1 MESAQ
6 KLHVVRKAK
15 KITYRTITY
24 ICATVIAVLF
34 IFPLVWMLATSTK
47 TEMQY
52 ANDLGSFSTF
62 LPYFSDLSTFFDNY
76 ASVLTEYDIWKY
88 ALNSFGYAAV
98 VVVCNIIVNA
108 LAGYVMAKFT
118 FPGKGFVS
126 FLIMFLLV
134 VPVET
139 TIIPLY
145 SIVHNLG
152 ISGTVLA
159 VILPAIVSVFNIF
172 LFQQFFTSIP
182 KEYIE
187 AAQLDGANQLKIF
200 RIIML
205 PLSAPIVATVA
216 TFAFIGVWNDY
227 IWPTMVLPSPQP
239 GEWPLYP
246 IQAALTTIQ
255 SIEGVTTGEV
265 MASLVVT
272 SIPIFLVYV
281 FAQKY
286 IVCLLYTSPSP
297 RD

>member
-1 MESAQ
+1 MENVLKIHIS
-6 KLHVVRKAK
+6 RRAK
-15 KITYRTITY
+15 KITMRTVTY
-24 ICATVIAVLF
+24 VGCIVLAIFF
-34 IFPLVWMLATSTK
+34 IFPLLWMIVTSTK

-52 ANDLGSFSTF
+52 ANDLGSFATF
-62 LPYFSDLSTFFDNY
+62 LPNVSDLSTFFDNY
-76 ASVLTEYDIWKY
+76 LSVLTEYDIWKY
-88 ALNSFGYAAV
+88 ALNSLGYAAA

-118 FPGKGFVS
+118 FPGKGFIS
-126 FLIMFLLV
+126 SLIMFLLI

-172 LFQQFFTSIP
+172 LFQQFFTNIP

-187 AAQLDGANQLKIF
+187 AAQLDGANQMKIF
-200 RIIML
+200 FIIMM

-227 IWPTMVLPSPQP
+227 IWPTMVLPSPQ
-239 GEWPLYP
+239 GDEWPLYP

-286 IVCLLYTSPSP
+286 IVEGISVGGLKL
-297 RD
+297 

>member
-1 MESAQ
+1 MENVLKIHIS
-6 KLHVVRKAK
+6 RRAK
-15 KITYRTITY
+15 KITMRTVTY
-24 ICATVIAVLF
+24 VGCIVLAIFF
-34 IFPLVWMLATSTK
+34 IFPLLWMIVTSTK

-52 ANDLGSFSTF
+52 ANDLGSFATF
-62 LPYFSDLSTFFDNY
+62 LPNVSDLSTFFDNY
-76 ASVLTEYDIWKY
+76 LSVLTEYDIWKY
-88 ALNSFGYAAV
+88 ALNSLGYAAA

-118 FPGKGFVS
+118 FPGKGFIS
-126 FLIMFLLV
+126 FLIMFLLI

-172 LFQQFFTSIP
+172 LFQQFFTNIP

-187 AAQLDGANQLKIF
+187 AAQLDGANQMKIF
-200 RIIML
+200 FIIMM

-227 IWPTMVLPSPQP
+227 IWPTMVLPSPQ
-239 GEWPLYP
+239 GDEWPLYP

-286 IVCLLYTSPSP
+286 IVEGISVGGLKL
-297 RD
+297 

>member
-1 MESAQ
+1 MENVLKIHIS
-6 KLHVVRKAK
+6 RRAK
-15 KITYRTITY
+15 KITMRTVTY
-24 ICATVIAVLF
+24 VGCIVLAIFF
-34 IFPLVWMLATSTK
+34 IFPLLWMIVTSTK

-52 ANDLGSFSTF
+52 ANDLGSFATF
-62 LPYFSDLSTFFDNY
+62 LPNVSDLSTFFDNY
-76 ASVLTEYDIWKY
+76 LSVLTEYDIWKY
-88 ALNSFGYAAV
+88 ALNSLGYAAA

-118 FPGKGFVS
+118 FPGKGFIS
-126 FLIMFLLV
+126 FLIMFLLI

-172 LFQQFFTSIP
+172 LFQQFFTNIP

-187 AAQLDGANQLKIF
+187 AAQLDGANQMKIF
-200 RIIML
+200 FIIMM

-227 IWPTMVLPSPQP
+227 IWPPMVLPSPQ
-239 GEWPLYP
+239 GDEWPLYP

-286 IVCLLYTSPSP
+286 IVEGISVGGLKL
-297 RD
+297 

>member
-1 MESAQ
+1 MENVLKIHIS
-6 KLHVVRKAK
+6 RRAK
-15 KITYRTITY
+15 KITMRTVTY
-24 ICATVIAVLF
+24 VGCIVLAIFF
-34 IFPLVWMLATSTK
+34 IFPLLWMIVTSTK

-52 ANDLGSFSTF
+52 ANDLGSFATF
-62 LPYFSDLSTFFDNY
+62 LPNVSDLSTFFDNY
-76 ASVLTEYDIWKY
+76 LSVLTVYDIWKY
-88 ALNSFGYAAV
+88 ALNSLGYAAA

-118 FPGKGFVS
+118 FPGKGFIS
-126 FLIMFLLV
+126 FLIMFLLI

-172 LFQQFFTSIP
+172 LFQQFFTNIP

-187 AAQLDGANQLKIF
+187 AAQLDGANQMKIF
-200 RIIML
+200 FIIMM

-227 IWPTMVLPSPQP
+227 IWPTMVLPSPQ
-239 GEWPLYP
+239 GDEWPLYP

-286 IVCLLYTSPSP
+286 IVEGISVGGLKL
-297 RD
+297 

>member
-1 MESAQ
+1 MENVLKIHIS
-6 KLHVVRKAK
+6 RRAK
-15 KITYRTITY
+15 KITMRTVTY
-24 ICATVIAVLF
+24 VGCIVLAIFF
-34 IFPLVWMLATSTK
+34 IFPLLWMIVTSTK

-52 ANDLGSFSTF
+52 ANDLGSFVTF
-62 LPYFSDLSTFFDNY
+62 LPNVSDLSTFFDNY
-76 ASVLTEYDIWKY
+76 LSVLTEYDIWKY
-88 ALNSFGYAAV
+88 ALNSLGYAAA

-118 FPGKGFVS
+118 FPGKGFIS
-126 FLIMFLLV
+126 FLIMFLLI

-172 LFQQFFTSIP
+172 LFQQFFTNIP
-182 KEYIE
+182 IEYIE
-187 AAQLDGANQLKIF
+187 AAQLDGANQMKIF
-200 RIIML
+200 FIIMM

-227 IWPTMVLPSPQP
+227 IWPTMVLPSPQ
-239 GEWPLYP
+239 GDEWPLYP

-286 IVCLLYTSPSP
+286 IVEGISVGGLKL
-297 RD
+297 

>member
-1 MESAQ
+1 MENVLKIHIS
-6 KLHVVRKAK
+6 RRAK
-15 KITYRTITY
+15 KITMRTVTY
-24 ICATVIAVLF
+24 VGCIVIAIFF
-34 IFPLVWMLATSTK
+34 IFPLLWMIVTSTK

-52 ANDLGSFSTF
+52 ANDLGSFATF
-62 LPYFSDLSTFFDNY
+62 LPNVSDLSTFFDNY
-76 ASVLTEYDIWKY
+76 LSVLTEYDIWKY
-88 ALNSFGYAAV
+88 ALNSLGYAAA

-118 FPGKGFVS
+118 FPGKGFIS
-126 FLIMFLLV
+126 FLIMFLLI

-172 LFQQFFTSIP
+172 LFQQFFTNIP

-187 AAQLDGANQLKIF
+187 AAQLDGANQMKIF
-200 RIIML
+200 FIIMM

-227 IWPTMVLPSPQP
+227 IWPTMVLPSPQ
-239 GEWPLYP
+239 GDEWPLYP

-286 IVCLLYTSPSP
+286 IVEGISVGGLKL
-297 RD
+297 

>member
-1 MESAQ
+1 MENVLKIHIS
-6 KLHVVRKAK
+6 RRAK
-15 KITYRTITY
+15 KITMRTVTY
-24 ICATVIAVLF
+24 VGCIVLAIFF
-34 IFPLVWMLATSTK
+34 IFPLLWMIVTSTK

-52 ANDLGSFSTF
+52 ANDLGSFATF
-62 LPYFSDLSTFFDNY
+62 LPNVSDLSTFFDNY
-76 ASVLTEYDIWKY
+76 LSVLTEYDIWKY
-88 ALNSFGYAAV
+88 ALNSLGYAAA

-118 FPGKGFVS
+118 FPGKGFIS
-126 FLIMFLLV
+126 FLIMFLLI

-172 LFQQFFTSIP
+172 LFQQFFTNIP
-182 KEYIE
+182 REYIE
-187 AAQLDGANQLKIF
+187 AAQLDGANQMKIF
-200 RIIML
+200 FIIMM

-227 IWPTMVLPSPQP
+227 IWPTMVLPSPQ
-239 GEWPLYP
+239 GDEWPLYP

-265 MASLVVT
+265 MASLVLT
-272 SIPIFLVYV
+272 IIPIFLVYV

-286 IVCLLYTSPSP
+286 IVEGISVGGLKL
-297 RD
+297 

>member
-1 MESAQ
+1 MENVLKIHIS
-6 KLHVVRKAK
+6 RRAK
-15 KITYRTITY
+15 KITMRTVTY
-24 ICATVIAVLF
+24 VGCIVLAIFF
-34 IFPLVWMLATSTK
+34 IFPLLWMIVTSTK

-52 ANDLGSFSTF
+52 ANDLGSFATF
-62 LPYFSDLSTFFDNY
+62 LPNVSDLSTFFDNY
-76 ASVLTEYDIWKY
+76 LSVLTEYDIWKY
-88 ALNSFGYAAV
+88 ALNSLGYAAA

-118 FPGKGFVS
+118 FPGKGFIS
-126 FLIMFLLV
+126 FLIMFLLI

-159 VILPAIVSVFNIF
+159 VILPALVSVFNIF
-172 LFQQFFTSIP
+172 LFQQFFTNIP
-182 KEYIE
+182 REYIE
-187 AAQLDGANQLKIF
+187 AAQLDGANQMKIF
-200 RIIML
+200 FIIMM

-227 IWPTMVLPSPQP
+227 IWPTMVLPSPQ
-239 GEWPLYP
+239 GDEWPLYP

-286 IVCLLYTSPSP
+286 IVEGISVVGLKL
-297 RD
+297 

>member
-1 MESAQ
+1 MENVLKIHIS
-6 KLHVVRKAK
+6 RRAK
-15 KITYRTITY
+15 KITMRTVTY
-24 ICATVIAVLF
+24 VGCIVLAIFF
-34 IFPLVWMLATSTK
+34 IFPLLWMIVTSTK

-52 ANDLGSFSTF
+52 ANDLGSFATF
-62 LPYFSDLSTFFDNY
+62 LPNVSDLSTFFDNY
-76 ASVLTEYDIWKY
+76 LSVLTEYDIWKY
-88 ALNSFGYAAV
+88 ALNSLGYAAA

-118 FPGKGFVS
+118 FPGKGFIS
-126 FLIMFLLV
+126 FLIMFLLI

-172 LFQQFFTSIP
+172 LFQQFFTNIP

-187 AAQLDGANQLKIF
+187 AAQLDGANQMKIF
-200 RIIML
+200 FIIMM

-227 IWPTMVLPSPQP
+227 IWPTMVLPSPQ
-239 GEWPLYP
+239 GDEWPLYP
-246 IQAALTTIQ
+246 IQAALTTVQ

-286 IVCLLYTSPSP
+286 IVEGISVGGLKL
-297 RD
+297 

>member
-1 MESAQ
+1 MENVLKIHIS
-6 KLHVVRKAK
+6 RRAK
-15 KITYRTITY
+15 KITMRTVTY
-24 ICATVIAVLF
+24 VGCIVLAIFF
-34 IFPLVWMLATSTK
+34 IFPLLWMIVTSTK

-52 ANDLGSFSTF
+52 ANDLGSFVTF
-62 LPYFSDLSTFFDNY
+62 LPNVSDLSTFFDNY
-76 ASVLTEYDIWKY
+76 LSVLTEYDIWKY
-88 ALNSFGYAAV
+88 ALNSLGYAAA

-118 FPGKGFVS
+118 FPGKGFIS
-126 FLIMFLLV
+126 FLIMFLLI

-172 LFQQFFTSIP
+172 LFQQFFTNIP

-187 AAQLDGANQLKIF
+187 AAQLDGANQMKIF
-200 RIIML
+200 FIIMM

-227 IWPTMVLPSPQP
+227 IWPTMVLPSPQ
-239 GEWPLYP
+239 GDEWPLYP

-286 IVCLLYTSPSP
+286 IVEGISVGGLKL
-297 RD
+297 

>member
-1 MESAQ
+1 MENVLKIHIS
-6 KLHVVRKAK
+6 RRAK
-15 KITYRTITY
+15 KITMRTVTY
-24 ICATVIAVLF
+24 VGCIVLAIFF
-34 IFPLVWMLATSTK
+34 IFPLLWMIVTSTK

-52 ANDLGSFSTF
+52 ANDLGSFATF
-62 LPYFSDLSTFFDNY
+62 LPNVSDLSTFFDNY
-76 ASVLTEYDIWKY
+76 LSVLTEYDIWKY
-88 ALNSFGYAAV
+88 ALNSLGYAAA

-118 FPGKGFVS
+118 FPGKGFIS
-126 FLIMFLLV
+126 FLIMLLLI

-172 LFQQFFTSIP
+172 LFQQFFTNIP
-182 KEYIE
+182 REYIE
-187 AAQLDGANQLKIF
+187 AAQLDGANQMKIF
-200 RIIML
+200 FIIMM

-227 IWPTMVLPSPQP
+227 IWPTMVLPSPQ
-239 GEWPLYP
+239 GDEWPLYP

-286 IVCLLYTSPSP
+286 IVEGISVGGLKL
-297 RD
+297 

>member
-1 MESAQ
+1 MENVLKIHIS
-6 KLHVVRKAK
+6 RRAK
-15 KITYRTITY
+15 KITMRTVTY
-24 ICATVIAVLF
+24 VGCIVLAIFF
-34 IFPLVWMLATSTK
+34 IFPLLWMIITSTK

-52 ANDLGSFSTF
+52 ANDLGSFATF
-62 LPYFSDLSTFFDNY
+62 LPNVSDLSTFFDNY
-76 ASVLTEYDIWKY
+76 LSVLTEYDIWKY
-88 ALNSFGYAAV
+88 ALNSLGYAAA

-118 FPGKGFVS
+118 FPGKGFIS
-126 FLIMFLLV
+126 FLIMFLLI

-172 LFQQFFTSIP
+172 LFQQFFTNIP

-187 AAQLDGANQLKIF
+187 AAQLDGANQMKIF
-200 RIIML
+200 FIIMM

-227 IWPTMVLPSPQP
+227 IWPTMVLPSPQ
-239 GEWPLYP
+239 GDEWPLYP

-286 IVCLLYTSPSP
+286 IVEGISVGGLKL
-297 RD
+297 

>member
-1 MESAQ
+1 MENVLKIHIS
-6 KLHVVRKAK
+6 RRAK
-15 KITYRTITY
+15 KITMRTVTY
-24 ICATVIAVLF
+24 VGCIVLAIFF
-34 IFPLVWMLATSTK
+34 IFPLLWMIVTSTK

-52 ANDLGSFSTF
+52 ANDLGSFATF
-62 LPYFSDLSTFFDNY
+62 LPNVSDLSTFFDNY
-76 ASVLTEYDIWKY
+76 LSVLTEYDIWKY
-88 ALNSFGYAAV
+88 ALNSLGYAAA
-98 VVVCNIIVNA
+98 VVVCNIVVNA

-118 FPGKGFVS
+118 FPGKGFIS
-126 FLIMFLLV
+126 FLIMFLLI

-172 LFQQFFTSIP
+172 LFQQFFTNIP

-187 AAQLDGANQLKIF
+187 AAQLDGANQMKIF
-200 RIIML
+200 FIIMM

-227 IWPTMVLPSPQP
+227 IWPTMVLPSPQ
-239 GEWPLYP
+239 GDEWPLYP

-286 IVCLLYTSPSP
+286 IVEGISVGGLKL
-297 RD
+297 

>member
-1 MESAQ
+1 MENVLKIHIS
-6 KLHVVRKAK
+6 RRAK
-15 KITYRTITY
+15 KITMRTVTY
-24 ICATVIAVLF
+24 VGCIVLAIFF
-34 IFPLVWMLATSTK
+34 IFPLLWMIVTSTK

-52 ANDLGSFSTF
+52 ANDLGSFATF
-62 LPYFSDLSTFFDNY
+62 LPNVSDLSTFFDNY
-76 ASVLTEYDIWKY
+76 LSVLTEYDIWKY
-88 ALNSFGYAAV
+88 ALNSLGYAAA

-108 LAGYVMAKFT
+108 LTGYVMAKFT
-118 FPGKGFVS
+118 FPGKGFIS
-126 FLIMFLLV
+126 FLIMFLLI

-172 LFQQFFTSIP
+172 LFQQFFTNIP

-187 AAQLDGANQLKIF
+187 AAQLDGANQMKIF
-200 RIIML
+200 FIIMM

-227 IWPTMVLPSPQP
+227 IWPTMVLPSPQ
-239 GEWPLYP
+239 GDEWPLYP

-286 IVCLLYTSPSP
+286 IVEGISVGGLKL
-297 RD
+297 